1 LNYRPERS
9 HLDRGPPAWRTERPS
24 FAGVAAAAATPGSAR
39 VRTRDTRPRTTTDE
53 PRSPMPLAARYIA
66 ALDVARSAGQL
77 ARNFFA
83 QRETLVVEHKGTQ
96 DFVSRADR
104 AVEELIRSHLA
115 AAFPGDAFLGEETA
129 AAFAGELDHVWVVDP
144 IDGTHN
150 FLRGVRY
157 YCVSIAYVENDQR
170 EIGVVY
176 DPENDELFHASR
188 GHGAWCERQAGDIR
202 LQASACAD
210 LGKAFV
216 CVGHHDR
223 APDPRVLAL
232 RHALM
237 DAGVATRNMGAGA
250 LQLAHVAAGR
260 FDGFI
265 EYSLNAWDAMAGLL
279 LIEEAGGYAAPFPGP
294 DGMRVP
300 APVLGCS
307 RGIAEPLAKLIG
319 AWPRRSPA

>member
-1 LNYRPERS
+1 MPL
-9 HLDRGPPAWRTERPS
+9 
-24 FAGVAAAAATPGSAR
+24 SAR
-39 VRTRDTRPRTTTDE
+39 YV
-53 PRSPMPLAARYIA
+53 A
-66 ALDVARSAGQL
+66 ALDIARSAGEF

-83 QRETLVVEHKGTQ
+83 QRETLVAEHKGAQ

-104 AVEELIRSHLA
+104 AVEDLIRSHLA

-129 AAFAGELDHVWVVDP
+129 VGFTGALDHVWVVDP

-176 DPENDELFHASR
+176 DPEHDELFHARR
-188 GHGAWCERQAGDIR
+188 GLGAWCERKGGDLH
-202 LQASACAD
+202 LQASACDD
-210 LGKAFV
+210 LAQAFV

-223 APDPRVLAL
+223 APEPRVLAL

-279 LIEEAGGYAAPFPGP
+279 LVEEAGGYAAPFPGP
-294 DGMRVP
+294 RGMRVP
-300 APVLGCS
+300 APVLGCAK
-307 RGIAEPLAKLIG
+307 GISAALTKIVS
-319 AWPRRSPA
+319 AW

>member
-1 LNYRPERS
+1 L
-9 HLDRGPPAWRTERPS
+9 
-24 FAGVAAAAATPGSAR
+24 AALGKAR
-39 VRTRDTRPRTTTDE
+39 ARADTRADTREPRTTTDE
-53 PRSPMPLAARYIA
+53 PRSSMPLSARYVA
-66 ALDVARSAGQL
+66 ALDIARSAGDL

-83 QRETLVVEHKGTQ
+83 QRETLVVEHKGAQ

-104 AVEELIRSHLA
+104 AVEELIRGRFA
-115 AAFPGDAFLGEETA
+115 ATFPGDAFLGEETA
-129 AAFAGELDHVWVVDP
+129 AAFAGALDHVWVVDP

-157 YCVSIAYVENDQR
+157 YCVSIAYVENGRR

-176 DPENDELFHASR
+176 DPEHNELFHVRR
-188 GHGAWCERQAGDIR
+188 GHSAWCERTDGDIR
-202 LQASACAD
+202 LQASTCDD
-210 LGKAFV
+210 LAQAFV

-223 APDPRVLAL
+223 APEPRYLAL

-265 EYSLNAWDAMAGLL
+265 ELSLNAWDAMAGLL
-279 LIEEAGGYAAPFPGP
+279 LVEEAGGYAAPFPGP

-300 APVLGCS
+300 APVLGCA
-307 RGIAEPLAKLIG
+307 RGIAEPLAKLVG
-319 AWPRRSPA
+319 AWERRHG